1 MSLSSLS
8 AYTFKS
14 RYAKYNPKKRRREN
28 WGEVTDRVFEM
39 HARKFEK
46 ELKNPEFKE
55 AFDFAKQMMKEK
67 RVFGSQRALQYAI
80 DPIFHHNSRLYNCCA
95 TYIDRTRA
103 FAEVFYMLLS
113 GCGVGF
119 SVQKRH
125 VNKLPFIGR
134 SPEKVNGTK
143 TFIIPDTI
151 EGWSDVID
159 ELMNHYFVTGYNY
172 GTNIKFDYS
181 QIRPQGAHI
190 TGGFKAP
197 GPEPLKKS
205 IELITEMLDKV
216 ASEGGR
222 QLRPI
227 EVYDIIMHIADA
239 VISGG
244 VRRCWAEGSLVY
256 TKKGLVPI
264 ENINIGDDVLT
275 FDGYQKVTN
284 KFDQGKQD
292 TLKVITEDGEFYVTP
307 NHKMAVYKNLYEYEW
322 KMAKD
327 LKENDLLV
335 STRTAIEGIDTKLP
349 SFNYIKPPSSTTCKD
364 IIIPELT
371 PDIAWWLGE
380 LCGDGYIK
388 ILDDEYTGGIIDCTF
403 HIDDK
408 VQAEKF
414 ANIYTKFGLSPATIK
429 IDEKQHCIRVRKK
442 SRQLAVYL
450 NSWLKQPNTEIRVHE
465 CILKAKPEIK
475 LAFLAGVMDADGSIA
490 TGRGQHILST
500 VYYNFAKDL
509 QNIMYSLGLHTRL
522 KEHKRCEGDFK
533 KYNKIQPIFKLYLL
547 TQASKLALQNC
558 DQLHKKPTV
567 NGSQRNCES
576 FPGNWCKQFLTKISR
591 KKYCPTAKS
600 LTYQFVCENE
610 KHYNTKFAPVKVKKV
625 ENYKFINTWDIEVD
639 NRHEFVCE
647 GYLSHNSA
655 CITLFD
661 KDDEEMVNSKSEAF
675 WWEKHPQRMRSNNS
689 VVLKR
694 DEITKEEFDNIF
706 ERTKNFGE
714 PGFIFVSDYNN
725 LVNPCAEISLRPA
738 LFDDN
743 GEIIAS
749 GFSCCNLT
757 EIIASKCETEEDF
770 YKACRASAII
780 GTMQATYTSFPYLGK
795 VTEEI
800 AKRDALLGC
809 SITGF
814 MDKPELFFNPGIQRK
829 GAEIVKDTNIKIAKL
844 LNIRPARRTTTV
856 KPSGT
861 TSILGKTGSGIHPHH
876 AKRYIR
882 RVQAIKNEFC
892 YNFFKAYNPHA
903 IEENVIGSRDGRTGA
918 ILFPCEVPSGS
929 ITKNQLPAIEFL
941 KHIRLTQD
949 NWIKYGVNKDLCDK
963 NDKNL
968 AHNVS
973 NTVVV
978 RPEEWEEVRDF
989 IFENKEY
996 FCGIS
1001 LLAMSGDLDYKNA
1014 PFTTVHTPS
1023 EIVKEYGDASVM
1035 ASGVICAALEAYD
1048 NDLWDACNDVIYN
1061 KEIEFEKQLKEC
1073 YNKNLEQK
1081 IKWIKQAK
1089 RFADKY
1095 IEGDYKRMTYLLK
1108 DVCNWKL
1115 FLDLKRQWQPIPWD
1129 DATEDEEVE
1138 VDIDT
1143 LGAIS
1148 CNGGQCELNI

>member
-151 EGWSDVID
+151 EGWSDAID

-244 VRRCWAEGSLVY
+244 VRR
-256 TKKGLVPI
+256 
-264 ENINIGDDVLT
+264 
-275 FDGYQKVTN
+275 
-284 KFDQGKQD
+284 
-292 TLKVITEDGEFYVTP
+292 
-307 NHKMAVYKNLYEYEW
+307 
-322 KMAKD
+322 
-327 LKENDLLV
+327 
-335 STRTAIEGIDTKLP
+335 
-349 SFNYIKPPSSTTCKD
+349 
-364 IIIPELT
+364 
-371 PDIAWWLGE
+371 
-380 LCGDGYIK
+380 
-388 ILDDEYTGGIIDCTF
+388 
-403 HIDDK
+403 
-408 VQAEKF
+408 
-414 ANIYTKFGLSPATIK
+414 
-429 IDEKQHCIRVRKK
+429 
-442 SRQLAVYL
+442 
-450 NSWLKQPNTEIRVHE
+450 
-465 CILKAKPEIK
+465 
-475 LAFLAGVMDADGSIA
+475 
-490 TGRGQHILST
+490 
-500 VYYNFAKDL
+500 
-509 QNIMYSLGLHTRL
+509 
-522 KEHKRCEGDFK
+522 
-533 KYNKIQPIFKLYLL
+533 
-547 TQASKLALQNC
+547 
-558 DQLHKKPTV
+558 
-567 NGSQRNCES
+567 
-576 FPGNWCKQFLTKISR
+576 
-591 KKYCPTAKS
+591 
-600 LTYQFVCENE
+600 
-610 KHYNTKFAPVKVKKV
+610 
-625 ENYKFINTWDIEVD
+625 
-639 NRHEFVCE
+639 
-647 GYLSHNSA
+647 SA

-661 KDDEEMVNSKSEAF
+661 KDDEEMINSKSEAF

-780 GTMQATYTSFPYLGK
+780 GTMQATKT
-795 VTEEI
+795 
-800 AKRDALLGC
+800 R
-809 SITGF
+809 
-814 MDKPELFFNPGIQRK
+814 NP
-829 GAEIVKDTNIKIAKL
+829 
-844 LNIRPARRTTTV
+844 
-856 KPSGT
+856 
-861 TSILGKTGSGIHPHH
+861 
-876 AKRYIR
+876 
-882 RVQAIKNEFC
+882 
-892 YNFFKAYNPHA
+892 
-903 IEENVIGSRDGRTGA
+903 
-918 ILFPCEVPSGS
+918 
-929 ITKNQLPAIEFL
+929 
-941 KHIRLTQD
+941 
-949 NWIKYGVNKDLCDK
+949 
-963 NDKNL
+963 
-968 AHNVS
+968 
-973 NTVVV
+973 
-978 RPEEWEEVRDF
+978 
-989 IFENKEY
+989 
-996 FCGIS
+996 
-1001 LLAMSGDLDYKNA
+1001 
-1014 PFTTVHTPS
+1014 
-1023 EIVKEYGDASVM
+1023 
-1035 ASGVICAALEAYD
+1035 
-1048 NDLWDACNDVIYN
+1048 
-1061 KEIEFEKQLKEC
+1061 
-1073 YNKNLEQK
+1073 
-1081 IKWIKQAK
+1081 
-1089 RFADKY
+1089 
-1095 IEGDYKRMTYLLK
+1095 
-1108 DVCNWKL
+1108 
-1115 FLDLKRQWQPIPWD
+1115 
-1129 DATEDEEVE
+1129 
-1138 VDIDT
+1138 
-1143 LGAIS
+1143 
-1148 CNGGQCELNI
+1148 

>member
-151 EGWSDVID
+151 EGWSDAID

-205 IELITEMLDKV
+205 IELITEMLDKIT
-216 ASEGGR
+216 SEGGR

-244 VRRCWAEGSLVY
+244 VRR
-256 TKKGLVPI
+256 
-264 ENINIGDDVLT
+264 
-275 FDGYQKVTN
+275 
-284 KFDQGKQD
+284 
-292 TLKVITEDGEFYVTP
+292 
-307 NHKMAVYKNLYEYEW
+307 
-322 KMAKD
+322 
-327 LKENDLLV
+327 
-335 STRTAIEGIDTKLP
+335 
-349 SFNYIKPPSSTTCKD
+349 
-364 IIIPELT
+364 
-371 PDIAWWLGE
+371 
-380 LCGDGYIK
+380 
-388 ILDDEYTGGIIDCTF
+388 
-403 HIDDK
+403 
-408 VQAEKF
+408 
-414 ANIYTKFGLSPATIK
+414 
-429 IDEKQHCIRVRKK
+429 
-442 SRQLAVYL
+442 
-450 NSWLKQPNTEIRVHE
+450 
-465 CILKAKPEIK
+465 
-475 LAFLAGVMDADGSIA
+475 
-490 TGRGQHILST
+490 
-500 VYYNFAKDL
+500 
-509 QNIMYSLGLHTRL
+509 
-522 KEHKRCEGDFK
+522 
-533 KYNKIQPIFKLYLL
+533 
-547 TQASKLALQNC
+547 
-558 DQLHKKPTV
+558 
-567 NGSQRNCES
+567 
-576 FPGNWCKQFLTKISR
+576 
-591 KKYCPTAKS
+591 
-600 LTYQFVCENE
+600 
-610 KHYNTKFAPVKVKKV
+610 
-625 ENYKFINTWDIEVD
+625 
-639 NRHEFVCE
+639 
-647 GYLSHNSA
+647 SA

-714 PGFIFVSDYNN
+714 PGFVFVSDYNN

-814 MDKPELFFNPGIQRK
+814 MDKPELFFNPDIQRK

-844 LNIRPARRTTTV
+844 LNIRPARRATTV

-882 RVQAIKNEFC
+882 RVQAVKNEFC